1 MELTVVVPT
10 FNERDNIVPLVER
23 LIKVLA
29 GTEWEVVFV
38 DDDSPDGT
46 AEVVR
51 QLAQTDRR
59 VRCVQRVGRGG
70 VASGCVEGMLTSAAP
85 VLAVMVAELPHGGEL
100 LPRELEGLCG

>member
-29 GTEWEVVFV
+29 GTDWEVVFV

-46 AEVVR
+46 SVSLRKRIGACAVSNGLDGEGWPR
-51 QLAQTDRR
+51 P
-59 VRCVQRVGRGG
+59 
-70 VASGCVEGMLTSAAP
+70 ASRAC
-85 VLAVMVAELPHGGEL
+85 
-100 LPRELEGLCG
+100 